1 MRKQQKII
9 NLFEDRLIHSIKQV
23 VSIGDEEDLNQLWEY
38 IMSIHSSDSC
48 ETYAFFIGLYELSA
62 QFLEI
67 HPGVF
72 FEIIIEQ
79 SDENYYFTV
88 WNKIFIHFARKHWKK
103 RRLDYRF
110 KNKRMTIRLSKSL
123 LKDKKAEKLAQD
135 NSRIDHFLAT
145 IQRSATIQPIPP
157 YRFMDSEDVI
167 ELNDIAK
174 DMNEYLYMAQQS
186 GFTTEALIKIRTYF
200 SRISM
205 ILNYYEEIEQIAII
219 MTEFSMMIHYYKE
232 AFAQL
237 SPDQI
242 RLIEGFAGNFERW
255 LKILF
260 MEGGAELNFM
270 NRSLRADMEMIRLMI
285 EPPLPVSEEEL
296 DAIFDF

>member
-48 ETYAFFIGLYELSA
+48 ETYAFFIRLYELSS
-62 QFLEI
+62 QFLESS
-67 HPGVF
+67 PGIF

-79 SDENYYFTV
+79 SDDNYYFTV
-88 WNKIFIHFARKHWKK
+88 WNKVFIHFARKHWKK

-110 KNKRMTIRLSKSL
+110 KNKRMTIRLSKAL
-123 LKDKKAEKLAQD
+123 LKDKKAEKLAKD
-135 NSRIDHFLAT
+135 NTRIDNFLAT
-145 IQRSATIQPIPP
+145 LQRRETIQPIPP
-157 YRFMDSEDVI
+157 YTFMDKDDVI

-174 DMNEYLYMAQQS
+174 DMNEYLYMAQQI
-186 GFTTEALIKIRTYF
+186 GFTPEALVRIRTYF

-219 MTEFSMMIHYYKE
+219 MTEFSMMISHYKE
-232 AFAQL
+232 AFSQL
-237 SPDQI
+237 NTDQI
-242 RLIEGFAGNFERW
+242 RLIEGFTSNFERW

-285 EPPLPVSEEEL
+285 EPPIAVTEEEL

>member
-1 MRKQQKII
+1 VRKQQKII
-9 NLFEDRLIHSIKQV
+9 NLFEDRLIHSVKQV

-38 IMSIHSSDSC
+38 IISIHSSDSC
-48 ETYAFFIGLYELSA
+48 ETYAFFIRLYELSS
-62 QFLEI
+62 QFLESN
-67 HPGVF
+67 PGIF
-72 FEIIIEQ
+72 FEIILEQ

-88 WNKIFIHFARKHWKK
+88 WNKTFINFARKHWKK

-110 KNKRMTIRLSKSL
+110 KNKRITIRLSKSFL
-123 LKDKKAEKLAQD
+123 EDKKAEKLAED
-135 NSRIDHFLAT
+135 NSRIDNFLAT
-145 IQRSATIQPIPP
+145 IQRSETIQPIPP
-157 YRFMDSEDVI
+157 YTFMDSDDVI

-174 DMNEYLYMAQQS
+174 DMNEYLYMAQQI
-186 GFTTEALIKIRTYF
+186 GFTPEALIKIRTYF

-205 ILNYYEEIEQIAII
+205 ILNYYEEIEQIAIV

-237 SPDQI
+237 TTDQI
-242 RLIEGFAGNFERW
+242 RLIEGFSGNFERW

-285 EPPLPVSEEEL
+285 EPPVAVTKEEL